1 MSLGIFLAVLGGAL
15 LHSLWNVIIK
25 GGREKLFEAV
35 LNTMGGGVGVLL
47 VLPFL
52 PLPLRDSWGYL
63 AASCT
68 IHILYYTFLSF
79 AYKHTDMSYGYTIMR
94 GAAPLMTSTVLALG
108 FGVTLNAGGW
118 AGVLLL
124 SAGILTLAVDA
135 ARRVDF
141 SWPGTLMALANAVV
155 VMGYTVSDGFGA
167 RASGHAVSYVCWLFF
182 FNAFPMTLIVN
193 AKYGKKFRDYARQR
207 WQYGLFG
214 GLCSLG
220 AYGVTIWAMSMAPMA
235 LVAALRETSVIFGLL
250 LAVIF
255 LKEKVSP
262 LRVVAV
268 CLVMA
273 GMLCMKVLGQ

>member
-25 GGREKLFEAV
+25 GGKEKLFEAV
-35 LNTMGGGVGVLL
+35 LNTMGGGAGVLL

-52 PLPLRDSWGYL
+52 PTPAPESWGYL

-68 IHILYYTFLSF
+68 IHILYYSFLSF
-79 AYKHTDMSYGYTIMR
+79 AYKYTDMSYGYTIMR

-108 FGVTLNAGGW
+108 FGVALSAGGW

-141 SWPGTLMALANAVV
+141 SWLGTGLALANAVV

-182 FNAFPMTLIVN
+182 FNAFPMTLIVS
-193 AKYGKKFRDYARQR
+193 ARYRKKFWDYALLR
-207 WQYGLFG
+207 WKYGLFG

-220 AYGVTIWAMSMAPMA
+220 AYGVTIWAMSEAPMA

-250 LAVIF
+250 LAVVF
-255 LKEKVSP
+255 LKEKVS
-262 LRVVAV
+262 LFRGVAV

-273 GMLCMKVLGQ
+273 GMVCMKMAG

>member
-25 GGREKLFEAV
+25 GSKEKLFEAV
-35 LNTMGGGVGVLL
+35 LNSMGGGVGVLL
-47 VLPFL
+47 LLPFM
-52 PLPLRDSWGYL
+52 PFPSPESWGYL
-63 AASCT
+63 ATSCT
-68 IHILYYTFLSF
+68 VHILYYILLSF
-79 AYKHTDMSYGYTIMR
+79 TYKYTDMSYGYTIMR

-108 FGVTLNAGGW
+108 FGLTLSAGGW
-118 AGVLLL
+118 IGVLLL
-124 SAGILTLAVDA
+124 STGILTLAVDA
-135 ARRVDF
+135 ARRVNF
-141 SWPGTLMALANAVV
+141 SWLGTLVALANAVV
-155 VMGYTVSDGFGA
+155 VMGYTLSDGFGA
-167 RASGHAVSYVCWLFF
+167 RTSGDVISYICWLFF

-193 AKYGKKFRDYARQR
+193 ARYGKKFRDYARQR

-220 AYGVTIWAMSMAPMA
+220 AYGITIWAMSVAPIA

-250 LAVIF
+250 LSVFF
-255 LKEKVSP
+255 LKEKVSA

-273 GMLCMKVLGQ
+273 GMVCMKMAG